1 MQVAV
6 LLHHPMTTHPATA
19 ATTIDLAADSAEAT
33 FVAINYITCTPD
45 YRERFEMLFG
55 SRAHAIDCM
64 PGFRHMQVL
73 RPAEAAD
80 AYLIVSHWADE
91 AAFKAWTGSPEFLEG
106 HKRGFDDVRLA
117 REQGLAPPMT
127 SSFKTYT
134 IFAR

>member
-1 MQVAV
+1 
-6 LLHHPMTTHPATA
+6 MTTHPAPA
-19 ATTIDLAADSAEAT
+19 IADLASSDAEAT

-45 YRERFEMLFG
+45 YRERFEQLFG
-55 SRAHAIDCM
+55 SRAHAIDRM

-73 RPAEAAD
+73 RPADAAD

-106 HKRGFDDVRLA
+106 HKRGFDDVRKA
-117 REQGLAPPMT
+117 REEGRTPPMT